1 MNRSVDRGAPKD
13 AGSAVMPEVGALALF
28 TDLYELKMLQAYLE
42 EGMEQDAV
50 FSLFVRRLP
59 EARNYLLACG
69 LDTVLDFLERVRFTD
84 DDIRYVASLGGF
96 SRRFLDRLKAFRF
109 TGEVHA
115 VPEGTPV
122 FANEPLLEVIAPI
135 AQGQLIE
142 TLVMNQVH
150 LQTVL
155 ASKAAR
161 VVAAAQGRAV
171 VDFGARRMHGIDAA
185 LKAAR
190 AFYIAGVASTSNV
203 VAGRIYGIP
212 VAGTMA
218 HSYIQAHDSEQEAF
232 RAFAALYPDTI
243 LLVDTYDTLVGV
255 QRVIELA
262 RRLGG
267 AFRVS
272 AVRLDSGDLGQLA
285 KASRALLDAA
295 GLQRVQIF
303 ASGGL
308 DETEVERLV
317 ATGAPIDGFG
327 VGTAMGVSEDK
338 PALDIAY
345 KLSEYAGKG
354 RLKLSTGKPVLPGRK
369 QIFRREQGGRATGDI
384 IGCDDEKLPGRPLMR
399 TVMQNG
405 RRLPEAALSLS
416 EVRAHAEREIAM
428 LPDHVRRIAP
438 AHPPYPVEVSK
449 RLQEKQAR
457 IAKEVSG

>member
-1 MNRSVDRGAPKD
+1 
-13 AGSAVMPEVGALALF
+13 
-28 TDLYELKMLQAYLE
+28 
-42 EGMEQDAV
+42 
-50 FSLFVRRLP
+50 
-59 EARNYLLACG
+59 LACG
-69 LDTVLDFLERVRFTD
+69 LDTVLEFLERLRFTE

-96 SRRFLDRLKAFRF
+96 SPRFLDSLRAFRF

-122 FANEPLLEVIAPI
+122 FANEPILEVVAPI

-150 LQTVL
+150 LQTLL

-161 VVAAAQGRAV
+161 VVAAARGRTV

-190 AFYIAGVASTSNV
+190 AFHIAGVGSTSNV
-203 VAGRIYGIP
+203 VAGRAWGIP

-218 HSYIQAHDSEQEAF
+218 HSYIQAHDSEEAAF
-232 RAFAALYPDTI
+232 EKFAALYPDTI
-243 LLVDTYDTLVGV
+243 LLVDTYDTLAGV
-255 QRVIELA
+255 RRVIDLA

-267 AFRVS
+267 KFRVS
-272 AVRLDSGDLGQLA
+272 AVRLDSGDLAALA
-285 KASRALLDAA
+285 KQSRALLDAA
-295 GLQRVQIF
+295 GLQRVKIF

-308 DETEVERLV
+308 DEDEVAKMLDG
-317 ATGAPIDGFG
+317 GAPVDGFG

-369 QIFRREQGGRATGDI
+369 QIFRREDGGRAAGDT
-384 IGCDDEKLPGRPLMR
+384 IGCDEETLPGRLLMR
-399 TVMQNG
+399 TVMENG
-405 RRLPEAALSLS
+405 RRLPGAAPSLA
-416 EVRAHAEREIAM
+416 EIRAHAERETAL
-428 LPDHVRRIAP
+428 LPDRVRHITPARPPYAVEISARLQAKQDRIAREITAP
-438 AHPPYPVEVSK
+438 M
-449 RLQEKQAR
+449 R
-457 IAKEVSG
+457 

>member
-1 MNRSVDRGAPKD
+1 MNRPAEPGN
-13 AGSAVMPEVGALALF
+13 AGSAVMPNTGALALF

-59 EARNYLLACG
+59 ETRNYLLACG

-84 DDIRYVASLGGF
+84 DDIRYGF
-96 SRRFLDRLKAFRF
+96 SLSGFSARFLERLKDFRF

-122 FANEPLLEVIAPI
+122 FANEPILEVIAPI
-135 AQGQLIE
+135 AQGQLVE

-150 LQTVL
+150 LQTLL

-161 VVAAAQGRAV
+161 VVEAAQGRAV
-171 VDFGARRMHGIDAA
+171 VDFGARRIHGIDAA
-185 LKAAR
+185 LKGAR
-190 AFYIAGVASTSNV
+190 AFYVAGVVSTSNV

-218 HSYIQAHDSEQEAF
+218 HSYIQAHDSEAEAF
-232 RAFAALYPDTI
+232 RVFAALYPDTI
-243 LLVDTYDTLVGV
+243 LLVDTYDTLAGV
-255 QRVIELA
+255 RRVIELA
-262 RRLGG
+262 RQIGN
-267 AFRVS
+267 AFKVS

-285 KASRALLDAA
+285 KGSRALLDAA
-295 GLQRVQIF
+295 GLQRVKIF

-308 DETEVERLV
+308 DEDEVARLV

-327 VGTAMGVSEDK
+327 VGTAMGVSDDV

-369 QIFRREQGGRATGDI
+369 QIFRREQDGRATGDT
-384 IGCDDEKLPGRPLMR
+384 IGCDDERLPGRPLMR

-405 RRLPEAALSLS
+405 RRLPDAALGLS
-416 EVRAHAEREIAM
+416 EIRAHAERETAT
-428 LPDHVRRIAP
+428 LPDQVRRIAP
-438 AHPPYPVEVSK
+438 ARPPYPVEVSK
-449 RLQEKQAR
+449 QLQEKQAG
-457 IAKEVSG
+457 IDKEVSG

>member
-1 MNRSVDRGAPKD
+1 M
-13 AGSAVMPEVGALALF
+13 
-28 TDLYELKMLQAYLE
+28 
-42 EGMEQDAV
+42 
-50 FSLFVRRLP
+50 
-59 EARNYLLACG
+59 ACG
-69 LDTVLDFLERVRFTD
+69 LDAVLDFLERVRFTD
-84 DDIRYVASLGGF
+84 EDIRYVASLGGF
-96 SRRFLDRLKAFRF
+96 SPRFLDRLREFCF

-115 VPEGTPV
+115 VPEGTPL
-122 FANEPLLEVIAPI
+122 FANEPILEVVAPI

-218 HSYIQAHDSEQEAF
+218 HSYIQAHDSEAEAF

-255 QRVIELA
+255 RRVIDLA
-262 RRLGG
+262 RKLGD

-272 AVRLDSGDLGQLA
+272 AVRLDSGDLGALA
-285 KASRALLDAA
+285 KQSRALLDAA
-295 GLQRVQIF
+295 GLQRVKIF

-308 DETEVERLV
+308 DEFEVDKLV
-317 ATGAPIDGFG
+317 QGGAPIDGFG
-327 VGTAMGVSEDK
+327 VGTAMGVSDDV

-369 QIFRREQGGRATGDI
+369 QIFRREQDGRAAGDV

-405 RRLPEAALSLS
+405 RRLPEAALSLADI
-416 EVRAHAEREIAM
+416 RAHAERELTL
-428 LPDHVRRIAP
+428 LPEQVRQIAP
-438 AHPPYPVEVSK
+438 ARPPYPVEISAK
-449 RLQEKQAR
+449 LQDKSAR
-457 IAKEVSG
+457 IAKEVAG